1 MLNDSPMIAKLW
13 NGKTRRGDGISSKIG
28 TSNRDKLT

>member
-1 MLNDSPMIAKLW
+1 MLTDSPMTAKLW

-28 TSNRDKLT
+28 TSTEIS